1 MLELRKGKR
10 FGGNI
15 VKVDGDQREAENKS
29 MSISLAISRSQ
40 IIDVSNG
47 DFYYKK

>member
-1 MLELRKGKR
+1 MYTDLKVRL
-10 FGGNI
+10 NPAI
-15 VKVDGDQREAENKS
+15 VKVDGDQREVENKS
-29 MSISLAISRSQ
+29 MPISSAISRSQ